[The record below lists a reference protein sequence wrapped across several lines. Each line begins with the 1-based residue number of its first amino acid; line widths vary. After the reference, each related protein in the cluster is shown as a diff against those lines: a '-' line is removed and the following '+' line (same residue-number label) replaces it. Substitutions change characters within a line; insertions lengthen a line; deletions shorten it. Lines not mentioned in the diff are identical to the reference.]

1 MKPLEYYKNAL
12 ALLKPDLQ
20 ERFYVKNIGFFG
32 SIVRDDFSPEQSD
45 LDVIVDFQ
53 KPVGIEFIE
62 LAEFLEN
69 KLNHK
74 VDLVSKNGIKPYYMK
89 NNEPEVVYV

>member
-1 MKPLEYYKNAL
+1 MKPLEVYINVL
-12 ALLKPDLQ
+12 SLLKPELQ
-20 ERFYVKNIGFFG
+20 KKFFVNNIGFFG
-32 SIVRDDFSPEQSD
+32 SVVRDDFSPEKSD

-69 KLNHK
+69 KLNRK
-74 VDLVSKNGIKPYYMK
+74 IDLVSKNGIKPAYLK
-89 NNEPEVVYV
+89 NIEPEVVYV